1 MVIFRQRMKHMGRY
15 REIATAFSRN
25 GLGSIVK
32 DLGLDQVFSLPRRV
46 YVRQDQHNQSKS
58 TGVKIRSFL
67 EELGPTFIKVG
78 QMASTR
84 PDVIPDDII
93 EELSYLQDEIEPF
106 PFEDAKAIIEE
117 ELGWPVD
124 EVFEE
129 LDPSPIGVASIGQVH
144 QGVLKSGEHVAI
156 KVQRPNIQKQ
166 IHTDLEILHEL
177 AVRAERRMQWAADY
191 QVVDIVGEF
200 SKAIKDELDYEK
212 EGRNA
217 DLMTKQFEEDD
228 TVHIPKIYWDYTTEK
243 VLTMQFIEGF
253 KLDDTEALKENNFG
267 LNQVAEQVVNAIFY
281 QIFKDGYFHAD
292 PHLGNILAT
301 EDDGIA
307 LIDVG
312 LVGRLSP
319 KMKTQLASLVMA
331 MDKQDADDMIKAVKK
346 MGVVP
351 EDIDEH
357 ELRGDIDQFLIKYY
371 NIPSNEM
378 SLGQSITDIFSIAQK
393 HQIAIP
399 TDLTMVGKT
408 FLTLEGVIDQLDPEF
423 NMVEAAEPFGRA
435 LIREKYNPK
444 RIAEKVFEQV
454 GDYGD
459 IVEDLPEVVSELSKM
474 AKQRK
479 IPIEISIP
487 KADRFFSKLDEVSN
501 RLSFS
506 IVLLSFSLIMVGL
519 IIGSAMG
526 RQTSMLWN
534 IPAIEIGFVI
544 AMLMFA
550 WLIYSIFRSGRF

>member
-1 MVIFRQRMKHMGRY
+1 MGRY